1 VPQNEFN
8 RSALLDVLS
17 HLSLGN
23 SVAEFDDLLFEAR
36 VETGTFWDLYNDK
49 VDLIPGS
56 KGSGK
61 SALFQLFVKFLHPQ
75 MLDRKRI
82 LLAHGVE
89 AQGNQVFQEFSKQ
102 FEKLDPAAFQNF
114 WYVYFTTLINEVLLK
129 NERYTE
135 YFHDCHEEI
144 DEFREACRTARIPN
158 VQAPQTLVLS

>member
-1 VPQNEFN
+1 VPAGFD
-8 RSALLDVLS
+8 RSALLRVLS
-17 HLSLGN
+17 NLSLGN
-23 SVAEFDDLLFEAR
+23 SVAEFDDLLFDAR

-61 SALFQLFVKFLHPQ
+61 SALFTLFVKYLRGR
-75 MLDRKRI
+75 MLDRNRV

-102 FEKLDPAAFQNF
+102 FEKLTPDTFQNF

-129 NERYTE
+129 N
-135 YFHDCHEEI
+135 
-144 DEFREACRTARIPN
+144 
-158 VQAPQTLVLS
+158 